1 MTAVFAKSHRSNTS
15 LLKMFTGEDKEETG
29 AIPLKLEFVDKIY
42 LSIAPKEDKYR
53 YVKLDQLQ
61 GFFTPDFY
69 TSKLSKKYMT
79 VYVVEFYNDH
89 EPIVLPTV
97 KYTFNAI
104 VK

>member
-1 MTAVFAKSHRSNTS
+1 MTAVFAGSHHSES
-15 LLKMFTGEDKEETG
+15 SPLKFLTGEDKEETS

-42 LSIAPKEDKYR
+42 LSVAPKEDKFR
-53 YVKLDQLQ
+53 YVRLDQLQ

-69 TSKLSKKYMT
+69 TSELSKKYMT

-89 EPIVLPTV
+89 EPVVLPTD
-97 KYTFNAI
+97 KYTFNAV